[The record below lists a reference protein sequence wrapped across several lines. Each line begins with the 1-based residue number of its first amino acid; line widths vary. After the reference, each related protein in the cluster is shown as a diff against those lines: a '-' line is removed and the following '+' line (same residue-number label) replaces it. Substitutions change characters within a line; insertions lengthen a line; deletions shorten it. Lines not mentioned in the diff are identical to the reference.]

1 MKLKQQKVE
10 RKMTKKGLKFP
21 RKLQDALTIF
31 SILALINY
39 IIIMIIFVQLPI
51 ARKIN
56 LDEETDTI
64 YYWDGKT
71 VITDLTNQ
79 SNVEEK
85 QTTDLSQGGAKLIL
99 SSLSILILVSLVQI
113 LVAIFAKK
121 MKRITFINSF
131 IWPQFIGNG
140 LLLAGVI
147 PFIWWSIKTRT
158 EDVQTAISS
167 SINYAFAIAIVV
179 LLVIFFT
186 GTYVSIINL
195 KKKSVN

>member
-1 MKLKQQKVE
+1 
-10 RKMTKKGLKFP
+10 MTKKGLKFP

>member
-1 MKLKQQKVE
+1 MA
-10 RKMTKKGLKFP
+10 KKGLKFP
-21 RKLQDALTIF
+21 RKLQDTLTIF
-31 SILALINY
+31 SILVLINY
-39 IIIMIIFVQLPI
+39 IIIMIIFVQIPI

-147 PFIWWSIKTRT
+147 PFIRWSIVTRYYDT
-158 EDVQTAISS
+158 IAETIVVQTALFS
-167 SINYAFAIAIVV
+167 SIIYAFAVSILM
-179 LLVIFFT
+179 LLVVFIV
-186 GTYVSIINL
+186 GTYVSLAQKKIIPVSEN
-195 KKKSVN
+195 